1 MWGAL
6 GGIRTPSLLIRSQM
20 LYPLSYE
27 RRCEDELRAVP
38 GAASNSPREPVAWPL
53 TRKAAPSTRRPKGLS
68 RLEDA
73 REDMVDLMLAT
84 LGDHPDAAL
93 RVHTSDAAFWAAPRP
108 VIVPA

>member
-1 MWGAL
+1 MTADAEPPA
-6 GGIRTPSLLIRSQM
+6 RPAQ
-20 LYPLSYE
+20 
-27 RRCEDELRAVP
+27 RRR
-38 GAASNSPREPVAWPL
+38 PVAWPL